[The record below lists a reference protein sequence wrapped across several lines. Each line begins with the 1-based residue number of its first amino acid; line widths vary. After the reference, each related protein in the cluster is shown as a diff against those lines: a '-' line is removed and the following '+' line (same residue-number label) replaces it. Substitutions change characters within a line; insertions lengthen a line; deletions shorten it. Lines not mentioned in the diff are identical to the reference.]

1 MRWLTTAAPTP
12 IKAVQ
17 VKRTV
22 SRKLAK
28 RERRIARRLEDAR
41 RRQDTGHPDL
51 PKSGPTYEVADR
63 IQATPHGGLGAVH
76 ELVVATGLIERIDD
90 RLDVLKVHRPYH
102 ESDHVL
108 NIAYNA
114 MCGGRVLD
122 DIELRR
128 NDEAYLTGL
137 GVEAIPD
144 PTTAGDFCRRFRERH
159 VVALQEA
166 VNETRLSIWR
176 RQGPE
181 FLERAV
187 IDADGSLVETTGECK
202 AGMALSYKGVWGYHP
217 LLVSLAN
224 TREPLFIVNRPG
236 NCPSYEGAAAYLDQA
251 VVLCRRAGFRSVLL
265 RGDTDFSQTTH
276 LDRWDGDDVQFVFG
290 YDARKGLV
298 QRADALQASEYA
310 ELVRRAKRAFVEE
323 EDRRAR
329 PRPWKELFVRSKGY
343 KNLKL
348 KSEDVAEFDYQPVAC
363 KKAYR
368 LVVLR
373 KNITVERGETALFD
387 EIRYFFYITNDRD
400 KTAAEIVFLANDR
413 CDQENLIGE
422 LKSGV
427 RALHAPVNSLHANWA
442 YMVMASL
449 ALTIKAW
456 MALWLP
462 VEPRWRAKHLAER
475 TTWLRMEFRTFLNTV
490 IEVPA
495 QIVLSGRRRIWRLLA
510 WRPQLPVLFRL
521 LHAL

>member
-1 MRWLTTAAPTP
+1 M
-12 IKAVQ
+12 
-17 VKRTV
+17 KRNV
-22 SRKLAK
+22 SRELAK
-28 RERRIARRLEDAR
+28 RQRRIHRKLKNAR
-41 RRQDTGHPDL
+41 RREDAGHPDL
-51 PKSGPTYEVADR
+51 PRSSPTYEIADR
-63 IQATPHGGLGAVH
+63 IQATPHGGIGAVH
-76 ELVVATGLIERIDD
+76 ELVVASGLVERIND
-90 RLDVLKVHRPYH
+90 RLKLLKLRRPYH

-108 NIAYNA
+108 GIAYNA

-128 NDEAYLTGL
+128 NDEAYLAGL

-144 PTTAGDFCRRFRERH
+144 PTTAGDFCRRFTDQNVLE
-159 VVALQEA
+159 LMGA
-166 VNETRLSIWR
+166 VNETRLPIWR
-176 RQGPE
+176 RQGAD

-202 AGMALSYKGVWGYHP
+202 EGMALSYKGIWGYHP

-236 NCPSYEGAAAYLDQA
+236 NCPSYEGAAVYLDQA
-251 VVLCRRAGFRSVLL
+251 IALCRRGGFRSVLL

-276 LDRWDGDDVQFVFG
+276 LDRWDADGVSFVFG

-298 QRADALQASEYA
+298 QRADGLPASEYE
-310 ELVRRAKRAFVEE
+310 ELARRAKHAFVEE
-323 EDRRAR
+323 GDQRAR
-329 PRPWKELFVRSKGY
+329 PRRWKEEFVRLKGY
-343 KNLKL
+343 KNFKL
-348 KSEDVAEFDYQPVAC
+348 RSEDIAEFDYQPVAC
-363 KKAYR
+363 KRPYR
-368 LVVLR
+368 MVVVR
-373 KNITVERGETALFD
+373 KNITVEQGETALFD
-387 EIRYFFYITNDRD
+387 EVRYFFYITNDRE
-400 KTAAEIVFLANDR
+400 KAAEDIVFSANDR
-413 CDQENLIGE
+413 CDQENLIGD

-427 RALHAPVNSLHANWA
+427 RALHAPVNSLYANWA

-449 ALTIKAW
+449 ALTLKAW

-462 VEPRWRAKHLAER
+462 IDPRWRAKHLAER
-475 TTWLRMEFRTFLNTV
+475 ATWLRMEFRTFLNAV

-495 QIVLSGRRRIWRLLA
+495 QIVVSGRRRIWRLLA